1 MKVKVYVTVKK
12 GILDPQGE
20 AVRSALERLGYNGIN
35 EVRIG
40 KLIELDLETDE
51 AETAR
56 PTVQAMCT
64 ELLANSVI
72 EDFDIKIP

>member
-1 MKVKVYVTVKK
+1 MKVQVYVTVKK

-20 AVRSALERLGYNGIN
+20 AVRSALERLGYNGVN
-35 EVRIG
+35 EVRVG

-56 PTVQAMCT
+56 PAVHAMCT

>member
-1 MKVKVYVTVKK
+1 MKVQVHITVKK

-20 AVRSALERLGYNGIN
+20 AVQAALERLGYRAVN
-35 EVRIG
+35 EVRVG
-40 KLIELDLETDE
+40 KLIELDLDVKE

-56 PTVQAMCT
+56 SSVHSMCT

-72 EDFDIKIP
+72 EDFDIRFP